1 MKRKV
6 TFVTCLLTLLL
17 AGCASAP
24 EPYAVTYH
32 QALDQ
37 AEASDNKP
45 HAQPQV
51 GEAQLRAFA
60 NLFTN
65 LQGPGLRER
74 ISGVYATQLYFN
86 DTVHTLT
93 SRDQVADYLEETAER
108 ADLIEVR
115 IDDSVMN
122 GRDAYV
128 RWTMRTVFTVSGKE
142 KDIVTVGM
150 THLRFDEQ
158 GLVTLHQDFWDST
171 EGLYRHMP
179 VVGGVI
185 NWIGTKL

>member
-1 MKRKV
+1 MKLQV
-6 TFVTCLLTLLL
+6 TLATCVLALLL

-24 EPYAVTYH
+24 EPYAVRYH
-32 QALDQ
+32 QALDE
-37 AEASDNKP
+37 AGASDTKRQ
-45 HAQPQV
+45 AQSQAGPT
-51 GEAQLRAFA
+51 QLRAFTS
-60 NLFTN
+60 LFTN
-65 LQGPGLRER
+65 LQKPDLRER
-74 ISGVYATQLYFN
+74 IAGVYAAQLYFN

-93 SRDQVADYLEETAER
+93 SRDEVVAYLQETAER

-115 IDDSVMN
+115 IDDTVMN

-158 GLVTLHQDFWDST
+158 GLVILHQDFWDST